1 MLEELYSNAYIYTLP
16 SDLEGMPLSL
26 LEAMS
31 YGNCC
36 LVSDI
41 PECAEVVEDK
51 AQTFKAGDVESL
63 RETLQELLDD
73 PVRVRKYKNGAADFI
88 CGKYNW
94 DDVVDKTLELY
105 RR

>member
-1 MLEELYSNAYIYTLP
+1 MNYIAMHIYSLP

-36 LVSDI
+36 LTSDI
-41 PECAEVVEDK
+41 AECATVLEDK
-51 AQTFKAGDVESL
+51 GVTFKKSNVKDLIKV
-63 RETLQELLDD
+63 LQRLCDD
-73 PVRVRKYKNGAADFI
+73 KKEVKKYKDEAQSYI
-88 CGKYNW
+88 LERYNW

-105 RR
+105 K